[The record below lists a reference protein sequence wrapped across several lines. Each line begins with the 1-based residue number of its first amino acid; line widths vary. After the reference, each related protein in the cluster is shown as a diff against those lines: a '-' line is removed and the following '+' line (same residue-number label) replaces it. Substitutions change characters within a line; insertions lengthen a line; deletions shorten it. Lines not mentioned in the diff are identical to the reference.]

1 MKFLFLIKKKIF
13 NMTSH
18 LQKKLVAY
26 AQLMRLHKPIGI
38 WLMLWPILW
47 ALWIAGDGHPPVNI
61 VLVFIFGVIVM
72 RAAGCVINDIWDRD
86 IDKHVPRTQMRP
98 IAAGIVSVKEALVLA
113 AILLIV
119 AFLIVLNLNLYTI
132 LLAIA
137 AVIGVWIYPLMKRI
151 TYYPQ
156 VVLGLVFN
164 WGVLLVFSAM
174 QNTVPTIAI
183 VLLATSLL
191 WTVAFDTLYAIP
203 DRPADLKIRMK
214 STAIL
219 LGDMDRFGVIVL
231 QLLFLLGLV
240 IVGHLTQMN
249 IYYYLGLIVV
259 LALLVYQWWMIRK
272 RDPEQCFAA
281 FLHNNWVG
289 VIVLL
294 SIVAGMSH

>member
-1 MKFLFLIKKKIF
+1 MSSLIRKKFI
-13 NMTSH
+13 
-18 LQKKLVAY
+18 AY
-26 AQLMRLHKPIGI
+26 AELMRLHKPIGI

-47 ALWIAGDGHPPVNI
+47 ALWIAGEGHPPVNT
-61 VLVFIFGVIVM
+61 VLIFIFGVIIM

-86 IDKHVPRTQMRP
+86 IDKYVPRTHMRP
-98 IAAGIVSVKEALVLA
+98 IAAGIVSVKEAVILA
-113 AILLIV
+113 LILLIC
-119 AFLIVLNLNLYTI
+119 AFILVLNLNLYTI
-132 LLAIA
+132 LLATA
-137 AVIGVWIYPLMKRI
+137 AVLGVWIYPLMKRI

-174 QNTVPTIAI
+174 QNQVPMIAV

-203 DRPADLKIRMK
+203 DRPADLKIRVK

-219 LGDMDRFGVIVL
+219 LGDMDRFGVAVL
-231 QLLFLLGLV
+231 QLLFLLGL
-240 IVGHLTQMN
+240 IIIGQLLQMN

-259 LALLVYQWWMIRK
+259 FALLVYQWWMIRN
-272 RDPEQCFAA
+272 RDPDACFAA

-289 VIVLL
+289 VMVFI
-294 SIVAGMSH
+294 SIIAGMKA